1 MYLLLSRIPN
11 GLDPLR
17 ERFEQHVKKAGLD
30 SVERAVGAAAA
41 APAEGDAKGAAAAAA
56 AEKRESAVEPKAYVD
71 SLLAVHKK
79 NSELVG
85 KAFRGDQGFVASL
98 DRVRRPVFLPLDE
111 SGIVSRVRSSRG
123 ELQSDARLDC
133 RLAAS
138 TSTATRRARRRTS
151 RPSSSPSTRTRSC
164 ARATRR
170 PRMPTSSRPC
180 PTR

>member
-1 MYLLLSRIPN
+1 MSLPRFRAQLLDQEQEPDLHRMYLLLSRIPN

-41 APAEGDAKGAAAAAA
+41 APAEGDAKGAAA

-98 DRVRRPVFLPLDE
+98 DRVRRPVFLPLDDP
-111 SGIVSRVRSSRG
+111 IAFR
-123 ELQSDARLDC
+123 
-133 RLAAS
+133 AAIIW
-138 TSTATRRARRRTS
+138 RRMS
-151 RPSSSPSTRTRSC
+151 H
-164 ARATRR
+164 
-170 PRMPTSSRPC
+170 
-180 PTR
+180 